1 VGSNCPA
8 GSSSESRPGR
18 AFLPDADLIILDEPT
33 SALDADAERRL
44 METFRALTVGRTA
57 IMISHRLSTV
67 RTADAVAVL
76 AGGRVVELGSHEELM
91 KAGGRYADPVHD
103 AGQAVSVADALSAS
117 RIVPR
122 RGDVGS
128 RLGGRRRAIRARRD
142 G

>member
-1 VGSNCPA
+1 VRSQRTAAAAAAA
-8 GSSSESRPGR
+8 GADVLAETIGGFEVELTGRFGGVELSGGQWQRVATGR

-91 KAGGRYADPVHD
+91 KAGGRYADLFTM
-103 AGQAVSVADALSAS
+103 QAK
-117 RIVPR
+117 RYR
-122 RGDVGS
+122 
-128 RLGGRRRAIRARRD
+128 
-142 G
+142 